1 MKDFQNTPYGRAA
14 ASVGGFFERAR
25 EKLHQRSDG
34 EIIAGWIRGFF
45 AALSPALFCAVL
57 SVKAMPLFTYPL
69 GIALVSAA
77 GGETLFFALG
87 GIAAALLTK
96 NIPLGIGLLSC
107 LGLRFAFSRLFASDS
122 PLSRKIRLSER
133 IENLK
138 KEKRTFRDFLS
149 GFNEGTALR
158 LAVSSLAAFT
168 MGMMRL
174 VGGGF
179 SPGDLVGTCLAVA
192 FCPCL
197 TYLYTGCMQGG
208 EKSSVRYEI
217 GLLALLISF
226 VYALSDFRPLGFS
239 VSTLAAALISYL
251 MARKA
256 NPMSTA
262 LFALLSIL
270 AAEPALSPALAV
282 SAALAALLFTKS
294 RLYAVSAGAI
304 SFAGLT
310 FFTGGLPLFAGSF
323 PEYMTGVL
331 LSLSI
336 PTGSVEKLLPF
347 FGAARRSKAME
358 NEILSYKEKEN
369 RDTLSDISASFEAL
383 SKTFFEL
390 SDTNTRIG
398 VFDMRQLCD
407 RVCDR
412 HCRTCAACELCWER
426 DYAVTLDTLNKI
438 SARMYKTGRVRRE
451 DLPPEFL
458 ARCKSA
464 DRILADI
471 EAENTRMLRDLLR
484 EDKSRAFAVDYAVFA
499 RILNEALQKNE
510 AEYAPNSEARA
521 KALESLEKIGFS
533 ADSIGVYGS
542 RKKSVYAFRLGSGAM
557 KCQAETLK
565 GALASALG
573 CAMED
578 PLFEFADG
586 GINMICR
593 AAPAYTAAFCLSS
606 CAAQS
611 SGENGD
617 RVLSFDNKNGYFYAL
632 VSDGMG
638 SGAPAAEKSR
648 AAGIFL
654 EKMLRAG
661 NSVSSAIEMLSAFAR
676 AGGGEVFTTV
686 DLFELDCI
694 TGKCAFVKSGAAPSF
709 VKRGNRIFKIRSKT
723 FPIGILEDVDAEK
736 TAFDCEDGDAVV
748 MLSDGVTEDI
758 EEPLWLCEFL
768 MSDDL
773 YAPDAAEK
781 ILEEAKQHTLCRDD
795 MSAAVILIRRA
806 EEKQEKA
813 V

>member
-25 EKLHQRSDG
+25 ERLHKKSDG

-45 AALSPALFCAVL
+45 SALSPALFCAVL

-69 GIALVSAA
+69 GIALVAAA
-77 GGETLFFALG
+77 GDETLFFAFG
-87 GIAAALLTK
+87 GIAAALFSK
-96 NIPLGIGLLSC
+96 NIPLGVGLIAC
-107 LGLRFAFSRLFASDS
+107 LGLRFAFSRLFASES

-138 KEKRTFRDFLS
+138 REKRTFRDFLS
-149 GFNEGTALR
+149 GFNEGAALR

-179 SPGDLVGTCLAVA
+179 SPGDLVGTCVAVA

-197 TYLYTGCMQGG
+197 TYLYIGCLQGG
-208 EKSSVRYEI
+208 EKSSVRYQI
-217 GLLALLISF
+217 GLISLLISF
-226 VYALSDFRPLGFS
+226 VFALSDLHPLGFS
-239 VSTLAAALISYL
+239 VSTLTAALISYL

-256 NPMSTA
+256 NPMTTS

-270 AAEPALSPALAV
+270 AAEPALSPAFAV
-282 SAALAALLFTKS
+282 SAAAAALLFAKS
-294 RLYAVSAGAI
+294 RLYALCAGSI

-310 FFTGGLPLFAGSF
+310 FFTGGFPLFAGSF
-323 PEYMTGVL
+323 PEYIAGVL
-331 LSLSI
+331 ISLSI
-336 PTGSVEKLLPF
+336 PNGAAENLLPF
-347 FGAARRSKAME
+347 FGAAQKNQKIE
-358 NEILSYKEKEN
+358 KEILSYKEKEN
-369 RDTLSDISASFEAL
+369 RDALAEISSSFEAL

-390 SDTNTRIG
+390 SDTNTRVG
-398 VFDMRQLCD
+398 VFDIRQLCD

-438 SARMYKTGRVRRE
+438 SARIYKNGSVRRE

-471 EAENTRMLRDLLR
+471 EEENTRMLRQLLR
-484 EDKSRAFAVDYAVFA
+484 EDKSRAFAVDYAVFS
-499 RILNEALQKNE
+499 RVLTEALQKNE
-510 AEYAPNSEARA
+510 AEYAPNAEARA
-521 KALESLEKIGFS
+521 KVLEALEKIGFS
-533 ADSIGVYGS
+533 ADSIGVFGS
-542 RKKSVYAFRLGSGAM
+542 RRKSVYAFRLGSGAM
-557 KCQAETLK
+557 KCKAETLK
-565 GALASALG
+565 KALASAVGG
-573 CAMED
+573 CVED
-578 PLFEFADG
+578 PVFEFADG

-593 AAPAYTAAFCLSS
+593 AAPAYKATFCLSS
-606 CAAQS
+606 RAAES

-638 SGAPAAEKSR
+638 SGRPAAEKSR
-648 AAGIFL
+648 AAGVFL

-661 NSVSSAIEMLSAFAR
+661 NSVSSGVEMLSAFAR
-676 AGGGEVFTTV
+676 SGGGEVFTTV

-694 TGKCAFVKSGAAPSF
+694 TGKCAFIKSGAAPSF
-709 VKRGNRIFKIRSKT
+709 VKRGKRLFKIRSKT

-768 MSDDL
+768 TSADL
-773 YAPDAAEK
+773 YAENAAEK
-781 ILEEAKQHTLCRDD
+781 ILEEAKKHTLCRDD
-795 MSAAVILIRRA
+795 MSAAVILIHRA
-806 EEKQEKA
+806 EDMQEKA